1 MSLSLNKVVLD
12 IIIEKLN
19 LTSIIGHHTVPE
31 ESFDNDVEYVLDDNI
46 NYKSETVE
54 IRISSQNILQES
66 NN

>member
-1 MSLSLNKVVLD
+1 M
-12 IIIEKLN
+12 IIEILN

-31 ESFDNDVEYVLDDNI
+31 ESFDNVVEYVLDDNI